1 MYYKHVGKKVN
12 GMYKTTADIGKYFWI
27 LICQVA
33 QDDKFCVAPISVVSF
48 IENCF
53 TNKIIWVKWQTD
65 LQVKRG
71 PLEYTAFMIR
81 VPK

>member
-1 MYYKHVGKKVN
+1 
-12 GMYKTTADIGKYFWI
+12 MYKTTADTGKYFWT
-27 LICQVA
+27 LICHQERVA
-33 QDDKFCVAPISVVSF
+33 QDEKCCVAPISVVSF
-48 IENCF
+48 IENCS

-71 PLEYTAFMIR
+71 SLECTAFMIR